1 MKCNTTRFGELEV
14 DKKDII
20 TFKEGLLGF
29 EQLKKFFIV
38 DPGDQTLILWFQ
50 SAEDPAT
57 AFPILEPKIFQ
68 PHYSVKLLP
77 AELNSLELEN
87 LNQASVY
94 TILTIPEVVTDMSAN
109 LKAPIVINN
118 ATKQARQIVLQDSK
132 LEVRYKMYADL
143 KKYIVN
149 FNQQASDDSRR
160 TRVEAQQPTVVSTD
174 AQTNAPASQKAPA
187 PTAKDAEV

>member
-1 MKCNTTRFGELEV
+1 VKYNTTRFGELDV
-14 DKKDII
+14 DKKDIV

-38 DPGDQTLILWFQ
+38 DPGDQTLILWCQ

-57 AFPILEPKIFQ
+57 AFPIIEPKIFQ

-77 AELNSLELEN
+77 AEMASLELES
-87 LNQASVY
+87 LNSASVY

-118 ATKQARQIVLQDSK
+118 QTKQARQIVLQDSK
-132 LEVRYKMYADL
+132 LEVRFKMYAEL
-143 KKYIVN
+143 KKYISN
-149 FNQQASDDSRR
+149 FNASDDSRR
-160 TRVEAQQPTVVSTD
+160 TNVEASSTEKVSVVSPENGEQKSNT
-174 AQTNAPASQKAPA
+174 PARSVEIQ
-187 PTAKDAEV
+187 